1 MVKELSSF
9 LLGGIHSYAES
20 TCLRLNR
27 GKELSLLFKSP
38 EILTLQLSPLQCVH
52 ICMCVHVSMCV
63 HACVLPC
70 RCMCVCF
77 CVSCVHV
84 WCACVYIYV
93 YLSVSVCVCLSHPVL
108 GMSQWKERLD
118 LTRVIYIDWQ
128 GVCDFWGGI
137 GTSNSSTCQAA
148 NRRYREWLWLV
159 RVSHKP
165 TSWSPSPRKDLWELS
180 RKNSV
185 GICVLGGSSHPT
197 QPCFSSLHTATS
209 VLWFLNFLLYF

>member
-1 MVKELSSF
+1 M
-9 LLGGIHSYAES
+9 
-20 TCLRLNR
+20 CL
-27 GKELSLLFKSP
+27 
-38 EILTLQLSPLQCVH
+38 CVYMH
-52 ICMCVHVSMCV
+52 VYFHAGACVSASVCHVCMCGVPVCICMCTW
-63 HACVLPC
+63 
-70 RCMCVCF
+70 
-77 CVSCVHV
+77 V
-84 WCACVYIYV
+84 W
-93 YLSVSVCVCLSHPVL
+93 VCVCLSHPVL
-108 GMSQWKERLD
+108 GSGGEWTTSEWKERLD
-118 LTRVIYIDWQ
+118 LIRVIYIDWQ
-128 GVCDFWGGI
+128 GARDFWGGI
-137 GTSNSSTCQAA
+137 GASNSSTCQAA